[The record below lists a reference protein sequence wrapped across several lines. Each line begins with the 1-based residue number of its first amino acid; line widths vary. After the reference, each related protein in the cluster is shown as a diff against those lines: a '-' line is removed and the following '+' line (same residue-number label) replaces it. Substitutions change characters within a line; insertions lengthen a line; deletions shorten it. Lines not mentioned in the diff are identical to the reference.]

1 MNIKDDYQSSSAFMN
16 KMSRD
21 EIQELRQYLDKNLT
35 KQFICTSLPSTAS
48 LVPFV
53 KKPD

>member
-1 MNIKDDYQSSSAFMN
+1 MNIKDGYQSFSAFMN

-35 KQFICTSLPSTAS
+35 KQFICTSPTNIAS
-48 LVPFV
+48 PVLFV